1 MDILLEKVGDKSF
14 LLLNFLKLF
23 SKNIYFLKIN
33 SKNEKKLSLKLKS
46 LNVKPLPIAELKD
59 IPYSIFSN
67 IDCDPKKL
75 LLKKVNEIHSKKI
88 SKLFLKKISNSSEK
102 AIKQIIKDNI
112 CNSFCIINGT
122 IDVWLKNKKKNLIFI
137 TYDWIKLIAVNKKK
151 KLTLIYLPN
160 DFFETVFKLFSK
172 IKSILSAFLA
182 KFVSVFSSNKKNKN
196 IKSMEHTVAYILH
209 GDTYYGGS
217 NEKTALYNKSL
228 YYSNKYE
235 DFKKKNIIHFGY
247 QLKELKNRHIKY
259 KYLSDKNF
267 SLKDIISTLFFFLR
281 SIFYIRKLSDF
292 FFIITLTINLRYFYN
307 CRNIFLQNPKLK
319 IALIDYDFLCPKI
332 IILALMS
339 LNIKT
344 ACAQERFVSS
354 FYNTYDVLIDDYFTP
369 SIKMNEIIKKNESIL
384 ANNLIPVGMY
394 RADKL
399 LKKITKKNSKRIIV
413 ALGFHTSDTF
423 NGSQPEMLINWEAS
437 KLFLEEMY
445 RLSNDVNNC
454 KIIIRL
460 KGVQGYKNP
469 YFKTIIEKIKNKKN
483 IEINSKTTSEYSYK
497 ICSKAD
503 LVIAKHTSLADE
515 CISRNIPVIFHDYT
529 HNMDGI
535 IKGAFDYDNS
545 LMICK
550 NYSDMLN
557 RTKQFLS
564 FKNNILKNQFQNIKN
579 KYYFYDKKITVKNKI
594 LNHLNNYLI
603 LQKSIKK

>member
-14 LLLNFLKLF
+14 FLLNFLKLF

-59 IPYSIFSN
+59 IPYSLFSN
-67 IDCDPKKL
+67 IDFDPKKL

-88 SKLFLKKISNSSEK
+88 SKLFLKKISNCSEK

-112 CNSFCIINGT
+112 CNSFCLINGI
-122 IDVWLKNKKKNLIFI
+122 IDFWLKNKKKNLVFI
-137 TYDWIKLIAVNKKK
+137 TYDWKKLIEVNKKK

-172 IKSILSAFLA
+172 IKSILSAFLE
-182 KFVSVFSSNKKNKN
+182 KFVSVFSSNKKNKY

-209 GDTYYGGS
+209 GDTYYGGF

-235 DFKKKNIIHFGY
+235 DLKKKNIIHFGY

-267 SLKDIISTLFFFLR
+267 SLIDIVSTLFFFLR

-344 ACAQERFVSS
+344 AGVQERFITS
-354 FYNTYDVLIDDYFTP
+354 FYNTHSVLIDDYFTP

-384 ANNLIPVGMY
+384 AKNLIPVGMY

-399 LKKITKKNSKRIIV
+399 IKKITKKNSKRIIV
-413 ALGFHTSDTF
+413 ALGYQTSDTF
-423 NGSQPEMLINWEAS
+423 NSSQLEMIINWEAS

-460 KGVQGYKNP
+460 KGVQEYKNS

-497 ICSKAD
+497 ICSKAN

-515 CISRNIPVIFHDYT
+515 CISRNIPVIIHDYT
-529 HNMDGI
+529 HNMNGA

-550 NYSDMLN
+550 NYSDILN

-564 FKNNILKNQFQNIKN
+564 FKNNTLKNQFQNIKN

-603 LQKSIKK
+603 LQKSMKK

>member
-14 LLLNFLKLF
+14 FLINFLKLF

-33 SKNEKKLSLKLKS
+33 SKNEKKLSLKLES

-59 IPYSIFSN
+59 IPYSLFSN
-67 IDCDPKKL
+67 MDFDPKKL
-75 LLKKVNEIHSKKI
+75 LSKKVNEIHSKKI

-112 CNSFCIINGT
+112 CDSFCVINGI
-122 IDVWLKNKKKNLIFI
+122 IDVWLKNRKKLIFI
-137 TYDWIKLIAVNKKK
+137 TYDWKKLIEVNKQK

-160 DFFETVFKLFSK
+160 DFFRIVFKLLSK
-172 IKSILSAFLA
+172 IKSILSAFLS
-182 KFVSVFSSNKKNKN
+182 KFVSIFSSNKKNKN

-209 GDTYYGGS
+209 GDTYYGGF

-247 QLKELKNRHIKY
+247 QLKKLKNRHIKY
-259 KYLSDKNF
+259 KYLSNNNF
-267 SLKDIISTLFFFLR
+267 FLTDIVSTIFFFLR
-281 SIFYIRKLSDF
+281 SIFYIRKFSDF
-292 FFIITLTINLRYFYN
+292 FFIFTLTINLRYFYN

-344 ACAQERFVSS
+344 ASTQERFIAS
-354 FYNTYDVLIDDYFTP
+354 FYNTQNVLIDDYFTP
-369 SIKMNEIIKKNESIL
+369 SVKMNEIIKKNESIL
-384 ANNLIPVGMY
+384 AKNLIPVGLY

-399 LKKITKKNSKRIIV
+399 LKKIKKKNSKKIIV
-413 ALGFHTSDTF
+413 ALGFQTSDTF
-423 NGSQPEMLINWEAS
+423 NSSQPAMLVNWEAS

-445 RLSNDVNNC
+445 RLSNDINNC

-460 KGVQGYKNP
+460 KIVSGYKNP
-469 YFKTIIEKIKNKKN
+469 YFKTIIKKIKNKKN
-483 IEINSKTTSEYSYK
+483 IEINYKTAAEYSYK

-529 HNMDGI
+529 HNMEGI
-535 IKGAFDYDNS
+535 IKGAFGYDNS

-564 FKNNILKNQFQNIKN
+564 FENNILKNQFQNIKN

-603 LQKSIKK
+603 LQNSIKK